1 MLSLITALASPT
13 SAGGECRFAL
23 SHDAAPGL
31 QRADSGAGAGAG
43 ADSALADHGSAPL
56 ALLPRCDEMVAVVP
70 ARMLSWHRIA
80 LPKVNSARLRN
91 ALEGLLEERLLDEP
105 QALHFALAPGA
116 APGSSVW
123 VAACDKAWLHTAL
136 QAFESAGRPVARV
149 VPEYAPLP
157 AGSPPTLHVT
167 GSPDSAWLVRCA
179 DDGVQTLPLGPG
191 ALLALGVDAASG
203 DGSQVHAE
211 PAVAALAEQMLTA
224 KVRVGHSA
232 QGLVAAA
239 RSGWDLAQFDLA
251 STGSTRLARRAGL
264 AWAQWAGSAA
274 WRPARWGLAALVL
287 AHLLGLNIWAW
298 KERSALEAKR
308 REVRSLLTQA
318 FPKVPVV
325 LDAPVQM
332 EREVAALRQATG
344 AVSSRDLEP
353 MLATIA
359 ENVQTARPPS
369 AIEFVANE
377 LTLKGFQPPPAE
389 ASALASGL
397 AAAGYSSRVDGE
409 TWVVRADAKAGVGAR
424 P

>member
-1 MLSLITALASPT
+1 MLSLIAALASPT
-13 SAGGECRFAL
+13 PAGGECRFAL

-31 QRADSGAGAGAG
+31 QRADSGAGAGSG
-43 ADSALADHGSAPL
+43 TDSALADHGSAPL
-56 ALLPRCDEMVAVVP
+56 ALLPRCDEVVAVVP

-167 GSPDSAWLVRCA
+167 GSSDNAWLVRCA
-179 DDGVQTLPLGPG
+179 DDGVQTLPLGPSMRA
-191 ALLALGVDAASG
+191 ALDLDGTEGLAT
-203 DGSQVHAE
+203 AE
-211 PAVAALAEQMLTA
+211 PAVAALAEQLLGG
-224 KVRVGHSA
+224 KVRVRHTA

-239 RSGWDLAQFDLA
+239 RSSWDLAQFDLA
-251 STGSTRLARRAGL
+251 SNRHTRLARRAGL

-274 WRPARWGLAALVL
+274 WRPARWGLAALML
-287 AHLLGLNIWAW
+287 THLLGLNIWAW

-308 REVRSLLTQA
+308 GEVRSLLTQT

-359 ENVQTARPPS
+359 ENVQTAQPPS

>member
-1 MLSLITALASPT
+1 MLSLIVALASPT
-13 SAGGECRFAL
+13 PAEGECRFAL
-23 SHDAAPGL
+23 SHDATTGL
-31 QRADSGAGAGAG
+31 ARGDAGAG

-56 ALLPRCDEMVAVVP
+56 ALLPRAGEVVAMVP

-91 ALEGLLEERLLDEP
+91 ALDGLLEERLLDEP
-105 QALHFALAPGA
+105 QSLHFALAPGA
-116 APGSSVW
+116 APGNGSVW

-191 ALLALGVDAASG
+191 ALLALGVGNAASG

-211 PAVAALAEQMLTA
+211 PAVAALAEQVLAT
-224 KVRVGHSA
+224 KVRVEHSA

-239 RSGWDLAQFDLA
+239 RSSWDLAQFDLA
-251 STGSTRLARRAGL
+251 STGGTRLARRAGL

-274 WRPARWGLAALVL
+274 WRPARWGLLSLVL
-287 AHLLGLNIWAW
+287 AQLLGLNAWAW
-298 KERSALEAKR
+298 KERAALEAKGS
-308 REVRSLLTQA
+308 EARSLLTRT

-325 LDAPVQM
+325 VDAPVQM
-332 EREVAALRQATG
+332 EREVAALRQAAG

-359 ENVQTARPPS
+359 ENVQTAGPPS
-369 AIEFVANE
+369 AIEFAANE
-377 LTLKGFQPPPAE
+377 MTLKGFQPPPAE

-397 AAAGYSSRVDGE
+397 AAAGYSSRVEGE
-409 TWVVRADAKAGVGAR
+409 TWVVRVNTGVR